1 MDFNRKNFDKML
13 LDREVL
19 ASENEQLKT
28 DVKILKEKVQFL
40 LKKLFGRS
48 SEKLNPAQLELAF
61 EELRELQ
68 EALEEAETKS
78 EQAEEEKK
86 ESKRGKR
93 KPLDTRIPEDLPTE
107 TIVIVPDEVLANPE
121 LYKKIGEETLEELDV
136 TPTQYFRRITIREK
150 FKLIG
155 DRTQPPVIAPAPA
168 RLIPN
173 SYASTGLIL
182 QIILSKYCD
191 HLPLYR
197 QEQILS
203 NRHGIEIS
211 RKTMGN
217 WMYLIADWLTMIYE
231 ALRNEIR
238 ESHYIQADETF
249 IKYQDQQ
256 KDHCPNGY
264 LWAYHSPGK
273 GVLFEWFP
281 SRAAE
286 CLDSMLCGYSGLLQT
301 DGYVGY
307 TSWLDHLDHT
317 VEKQQ
322 IIHAAC
328 WVHAR
333 RYFVAASDYPPAA
346 KIVRLIK
353 GLYRIETKLREN
365 PDLDRATYRQEHASS
380 ILDQIKKLLDQ
391 EAPRQLPQSKF
402 GQAINYTLKR
412 WDQLNLY
419 LQHSRLDIDNNPV
432 ENAIRP
438 TAIGKKN
445 FLFFGSPDS
454 GQTSAVIYSLIE
466 TCRKLDIN
474 PADYL
479 RDTLTALPT
488 MQQPEALNWTPAKWK
503 AAQAHSASQ
512 THKA

>member
-93 KPLDTRIPEDLPTE
+93 KPLDARIPEDLPTE

-211 RKTMGN
+211 RKNHGQ
-217 WMYLIADWLTMIYE
+217 LDVSHRRLAHDD
-231 ALRNEIR
+231 LR
-238 ESHYIQADETF
+238 S
-249 IKYQDQQ
+249 
-256 KDHCPNGY
+256 
-264 LWAYHSPGK
+264 SPK
-273 GVLFEWFP
+273 
-281 SRAAE
+281 
-286 CLDSMLCGYSGLLQT
+286 
-301 DGYVGY
+301 
-307 TSWLDHLDHT
+307 
-317 VEKQQ
+317 
-322 IIHAAC
+322 
-328 WVHAR
+328 
-333 RYFVAASDYPPAA
+333 
-346 KIVRLIK
+346 
-353 GLYRIETKLREN
+353 
-365 PDLDRATYRQEHASS
+365 
-380 ILDQIKKLLDQ
+380 
-391 EAPRQLPQSKF
+391 
-402 GQAINYTLKR
+402 
-412 WDQLNLY
+412 
-419 LQHSRLDIDNNPV
+419 
-432 ENAIRP
+432 
-438 TAIGKKN
+438 
-445 FLFFGSPDS
+445 
-454 GQTSAVIYSLIE
+454 
-466 TCRKLDIN
+466 
-474 PADYL
+474 
-479 RDTLTALPT
+479 
-488 MQQPEALNWTPAKWK
+488 
-503 AAQAHSASQ
+503 
-512 THKA
+512 